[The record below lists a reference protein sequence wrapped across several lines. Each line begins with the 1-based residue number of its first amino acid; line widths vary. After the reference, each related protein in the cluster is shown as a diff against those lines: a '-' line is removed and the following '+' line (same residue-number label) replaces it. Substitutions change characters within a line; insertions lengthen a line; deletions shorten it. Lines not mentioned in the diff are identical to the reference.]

1 MIHCQFFRHSLL
13 FAMTVTKAFYSGY
26 VENID
31 FLKNRRLDSH
41 KNDQNQRKLPT
52 SNENKFLFSW
62 FTANFSKY
70 TLSFAMTVTKFLT
83 VLTKKNNDFLKNGRL
98 SSHKFPWNPRRVQWC
113 NENKL

>member
-1 MIHCQFFRHSLL
+1 MIHCQLFRHSLL
-13 FAMTVTKAFYSGY
+13 LALTVTMAFYSGY

-41 KNDQNQRKLPT
+41 KNDQNQPKLPT
-52 SNENKFLFSW
+52 WNEHKFLFSW

-83 VLTKKNNDFLKNGRL
+83 VLTKKTMIFSKMVD
-98 SSHKFPWNPRRVQWC
+98 
-113 NENKL
+113 

>member
-1 MIHCQFFRHSLL
+1 MIHCQLFRHSLL

-31 FLKNRRLDSH
+31 FLKNRRLDSN
-41 KNDQNQRKLPT
+41 KNDQNQRILPT
-52 SNENKFLFSW
+52 WIQNKSLFSW

-83 VLTKKNNDFLKNGRL
+83 VFTKKTMIFSKKVD
-98 SSHKFPWNPRRVQWC
+98 
-113 NENKL
+113 

>member
-1 MIHCQFFRHSLL
+1 MIHCQLFRHSLL

-52 SNENKFLFSW
+52 WNENKFLFSW

-83 VLTKKNNDFLKNGRL
+83 VLTKKTMIFSKMVD
-98 SSHKFPWNPRRVQWC
+98 
-113 NENKL
+113 

>member
-52 SNENKFLFSW
+52 WNENKFLFSW
-62 FTANFSKY
+62 FTANFSKN
-70 TLSFAMTVTKFLT
+70 TLSFAMTATKFLT
-83 VLTKKNNDFLKNGRL
+83 VYTKKTMIFSKMVD
-98 SSHKFPWNPRRVQWC
+98 
-113 NENKL
+113 